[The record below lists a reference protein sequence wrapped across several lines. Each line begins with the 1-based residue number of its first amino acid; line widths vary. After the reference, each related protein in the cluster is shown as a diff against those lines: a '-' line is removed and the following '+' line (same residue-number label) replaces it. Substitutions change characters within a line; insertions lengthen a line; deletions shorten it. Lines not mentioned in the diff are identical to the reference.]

1 MSDFATIAISQHL
14 RATLCLL
21 SVKLHCGNKVKV
33 GDLVELSAS
42 AKKLKWASFYSSR
55 VGYVIDARYE
65 HYIIVQWMGLPKIPF
80 KESFSRSQLKYAK
93 VKKR

>member
-1 MSDFATIAISQHL
+1 MVGEKSMQ
-14 RATLCLL
+14 
-21 SVKLHCGNKVKV
+21 V

-42 AKKLKWASFYSSR
+42 AKKLKWASYYSGR
-55 VGYVIDARYE
+55 VGYVLNAIYS

-93 VKKR
+93 VRKR